1 MTSLDKESLEQLARD
16 ALGALRGGQ
25 PDDNPLE
32 EAADDVRQQVE
43 RVVES
48 IQKQYGQTRL
58 TAREEIDGFLND
70 LKGIDPALPDI
81 VADAAN
87 EMTGRK
93 GRRGLAVVLA
103 VLAAVL
109 AVATLLWWRNPDAY
123 RSLIDTVNEAL
134 GESRP

>member
-1 MTSLDKESLEQLARD
+1 MASLDKESIEQLARD
-16 ALGALRGGQ
+16 ALDALRGGQ
-25 PDDNPLE
+25 TDDNPLE
-32 EAADDVRQQVE
+32 EAADGVRQEIE

-48 IQKQYGQTRL
+48 LQKQYGQTRL

-70 LKGIDPALPDI
+70 LKGIDPALPAI

-87 EMTGRK
+87 EMTGHK
-93 GRRGLAVVLA
+93 GRRGLAVVFA

-123 RSLIDTVNEAL
+123 QSLIDTIHEAL
-134 GESRP
+134 GE